1 MVRPNFGIAGSRVLV
16 TGATGG
22 LGGAIAHALDDRAAR
37 LILTGRRADA
47 LQTLAS
53 QLKAPEVV
61 PCDLAQRDQLDALI
75 ARLGD
80 VDVLVANAALPG
92 TGTLDEFSTDD
103 IDRALDVNLRAPI
116 LLAQHLAPRMAA
128 RGRGHLVLISSM
140 GAKLPAT
147 RLSIY
152 AATKY
157 GLRGFAAC
165 LRQELHGTGV
175 GVSVVFPGSVRDV
188 GMWAESGAH
197 TKGGTVTS
205 TAVADGVVRAIERNR
220 AEVDVAPLSIR
231 LGGILANLAPDAFAR
246 MARKAGADNQ
256 TAELAAGLRHKR

>member
-1 MVRPNFGIAGSRVLV
+1 MLL

-22 LGGAIAHALDDRAAR
+22 LGGAIAQALDDRGAR

-53 QLKAPEVV
+53 QRNAPEVV

-92 TGTLDEFSTDD
+92 TGTLDEFTNDD
-103 IDRALDVNLRAPI
+103 IDRALDVNLRAPM
-116 LLAQHLAPRMAA
+116 LLAKHLAPRMAA
-128 RGRGHLVLISSM
+128 QGRGHLVFVSSM

-197 TKGGTVTS
+197 TSGGTVTS

-231 LGGILANLAPDAFAR
+231 LGGIFANLAPDAFAR
-246 MARKAGADNQ
+246 MARKAGADKQ